1 MKCCFGGYNIHHC
14 KDGIANS
21 GRQGMHRPLYCNQD
35 VVRYRRGVSTH
46 GWICSAVVFSVVV
59 VLLYQVDYYY
69 FAKNVSNDADD
80 SSYNPTANNIVRTR
94 GKYHPNNGKD
104 DGADDKNETNNAT
117 ILHNESHVPP
127 LPNNNHSSM
136 KKLDIDD
143 MVDPKSMQVKVDV
156 SHVIDFAIVG
166 NPKTGTTF
174 LMDWMRT
181 HREILV

>member
-1 MKCCFGGYNIHHC
+1 
-14 KDGIANS
+14 
-21 GRQGMHRPLYCNQD
+21 MHRPLHYSHD
-35 VVRYRRGVSTH
+35 VIRQRRGVSTH

-59 VLLYQVDYYY
+59 ALLYQVDYYY
-69 FAKNVSNDADD
+69 FAKDVGNDAD
-80 SSYNPTANNIVRTR
+80 SSSNNPKTNKIVRTR
-94 GKYHPNNGKD
+94 GKGPPNNGKD

-117 ILHNESHVPP
+117 TIPNEPHVPP
-127 LPNNNHSSM
+127 FPSKNHSSM

-143 MVDPKSMQVKVDV
+143 MIDVKSMQLKVDV

-181 HREILV
+181 HREILM